1 MAQEAPKQP
10 PFEGS
15 KWGGSKWHQRHAEL
29 FVIIFQHLLFF
40 KELLQAGLQP
50 HILALLDL
58 STLRLERDAMSSK
71 RGYTRR
77 ADLVFSVQLKN
88 SKKRVRIALL
98 VEHKSY
104 KDHGLVWQL
113 LVYIV
118 GLRDQYPSIIP
129 IVVTHGPIKLNDTLA
144 DEGRSVLGLP
154 PVRVPFFHIVLS
166 ELKWDKLKSLT
177 SAAAMIILG
186 HTKDFETF
194 SQEKQFKLITQ
205 ALQSLPKL
213 GGPDYKPVLQKLFD
227 YIRVESPQMF
237 EMLGAKKNVLDD
249 QELDPHIRQ
258 RIEEGL
264 DMVEEA
270 KDLWFDEKKFI
281 KQGVE
286 QGLERGLEQGR
297 EEARRQMV
305 ADLLSIMAPEKISKH
320 CKVPIDM
327 VLEVQRYRDK
337 K

>member
-1 MAQEAPKQP
+1 MTQETPKKP
-10 PFEGS
+10 PIDVS
-15 KWGGSKWHQRHAEL
+15 QWHQRHADL
-29 FVIIFQHLLFF
+29 FVTTFQHEDFF
-40 KELLQAGLQP
+40 KELLLAGLKP

-58 STLRLERDAMSSK
+58 DTLRLERDAMASK

-88 SKKRVRIALL
+88 SKKRIRIALL

-104 KDHGLVWQL
+104 RDHGLVWQL

-118 GLRDQYPSIIP
+118 GLRETYPSIIP
-129 IVVTHGPIKLNDTLA
+129 IVVTHSPMKLNDALA
-144 DEGRSVLGLP
+144 DEGRSTLGLP

-166 ELKWDKLKSLT
+166 ELEWSKLQNLS

-186 HTKDFETF
+186 HTKDFETL
-194 SQEKQFKLITQ
+194 SHEKKLQLITQ

-213 GGPDYKPVLQKLFD
+213 GGPDHKLLLQKLFD
-227 YIRVESPQMF
+227 YIRVESPPLFKM
-237 EMLGAKKNVLDD
+237 MGAKKMILDEQD
-249 QELDPHIRQ
+249 LEPHIIQ
-258 RIEEGL
+258 QIEEGL

-281 KQGVE
+281 KQGVA
-286 QGLERGLEQGR
+286 QGLEQGLEQGR
-297 EEARRQMV
+297 EEGAAEARRQMV
-305 ADLLSIMAPEKISKH
+305 ANLLSIMAPEKISQH
-320 CKVPIDM
+320 CKLPIDL
-327 VLEVQRYRDK
+327 VLEVQQRQDK